1 MDLGFLNRAKAFL
14 FFKSIGL
21 SCKIEKSDENFVRL
35 FYSILGKKD
44 IFISFANL
52 DLLFLKK
59 FDSYDLHS
67 KRHSPPNS

>member
-1 MDLGFLNRAKAFL
+1 MRLKSIS

-35 FYSILGKKD
+35 FCLPFVKKD

-52 DLLFLKK
+52 DFTFSKKIQFL
-59 FDSYDLHS
+59 
-67 KRHSPPNS
+67 